1 MRVWLLER
9 LASLGLFAQNKLLP
23 AVIVAALGI
32 LLTQLV
38 LRLVSA
44 TLRKT
49 NMEQAGHKLI
59 KSVVRIVL
67 YLLLGLMVASSLG
80 IDVTGVVALAS
91 VLTLAISLA
100 LQNVL
105 TNVFGGITLLYS
117 KSFHKGDYVEIASRS
132 GTVEEIG
139 LTYTKLITPDNK
151 LISIPNSAVVAAEI
165 VNYTTTGTR
174 RLEITFSAP
183 YSAPVEQ
190 VISALLAAA
199 QQDTVLL
206 DSPEPFAGVQQYT
219 ETGVQ
224 YVLRAWSKG
233 DLFWNNYYTIQKN
246 IPGQMQQRGIDAPY
260 SHLHIHLAQETEK

>member
-1 MRVWLLER
+1 MQMLKWLMDR
-9 LASLGLFAQNKLLP
+9 LTSLGMFAQNKLLP

-32 LLTQLV
+32 LLTQLI
-38 LRLVSA
+38 LRIVSA

-67 YLLLGLMVASSLG
+67 YLLLGLMIASSLG

-105 TNVFGGITLLYS
+105 TNVFGGMTLLYS

-174 RLEITFSAP
+174 RLEITIAAP

-190 VISALLAAA
+190 VLEALLAAA
-199 QQDTVLL
+199 RLDTVLL
-206 DSPEPFAGVQQYT
+206 DSPEPFAGVLQYT

-233 DLFWNNYYTIQKN
+233 DVFWDNYYTIQKN
-246 IPGQMQQRGIDAPY
+246 IPGQMQLRGIDAPY
-260 SHLHIHLAQETEK
+260 THMHIHLQQEK